1 MSFGLKN
8 GLRFNFDSVSCLNY
22 PFFNFFQ
29 CRESQAKTQVV
40 FQAKTLA
47 KKVSIELPP
56 CRLNY
61 FETPSSLKFVMNT
74 DVGST
79 QAVVRELLKDVYGQ
93 VYVEFALK
101 NPMYVPGEAI
111 ASDLFTSKLD
121 QVRSARNTGL
131 PG

>member
-1 MSFGLKN
+1 M
-8 GLRFNFDSVSCLNY
+8 
-22 PFFNFFQ
+22 
-29 CRESQAKTQVV
+29 
-40 FQAKTLA
+40 
-47 KKVSIELPP
+47 PP